1 MQRFGTVLT
10 LFALAI
16 SFVSAQEASTI
27 RFSVQPSYSVPIGP
41 GLDSNGGQ
49 PPYSAGLGATV
60 SGDFSLNDSGSL
72 FARGLMGYTYLPVID
87 GALGITDDLSLIS
100 LGAGGG
106 VRLPIIPQSL
116 TVAFSAAG
124 GVYQG
129 LMGDEAAANLYAQSG
144 AQLAL
149 RLSPGFTLSA
159 GADYSRYFA
168 PASANL
174 PGYLY
179 DGIAVQIGGSI
190 SLNGG
195 QRKSRIEVIDI
206 QIDPIFPILHS
217 YYDTNQIGSVTL
229 KNTENRAIEN
239 IRVSLLIPQYMDR
252 PKSSP
257 AVERVAK
264 GETIEVPLYA
274 LLTDEVLEV
283 TEDGKRVS
291 AQITVEYSLGSEK
304 LTATDDQSALVQNRN
319 ALTWTD
325 DRKAAAFVTAK
336 DNTVLRL
343 AKQTAGAVREENSR
357 PLDGN
362 FRKALGIYETLG
374 LLQMQYVVDP
384 DSSYI
389 ELSRNAA
396 AQDYVQFP
404 AQTLDYRAG
413 DCDDLSILYTALL
426 EAVNVETAF
435 ITVPGHIY
443 TAFAL
448 ELTPQEAKRTFSDP
462 ERLIFMND
470 KAWVPVEATVMN
482 AGFQRA
488 WDEGVRQWQEYNSD
502 GRAGFHPVRQAWQ
515 EYQAVASPL
524 TAPEIEIPDQAQI
537 ARSYGSALEAVVQR
551 EISSQVARIE
561 AQIQASGGN
570 TAFANRLGVLYAR
583 YGLYDRA
590 MEEFIPLVEQQNY
603 GPAMVNAANIYFLR
617 QEYASSLRYYSMAAD
632 TLVDATRAKLG
643 IARAQYQ
650 LENYAAAKQSYA
662 DVAAADPELAQRFAH
677 LGSTS
682 SGGARA
688 SSAANRGLAV
698 WEE

>member
-1 MQRFGTVLT
+1 MKRYVAIASLLALVISSTV
-10 LFALAI
+10 
-16 SFVSAQEASTI
+16 AQESSKVQL
-27 RFSVQPSYSVPIGP
+27 SVQPSYSIPLGP
-41 GLDSNGGQ
+41 NLDSNGGK
-49 PPYSAGLGATV
+49 PPYSSGLGATV
-60 SGDFSLNDSGSL
+60 SGDFSLNDAGTF
-72 FARGLMGYTYLPVID
+72 FARGLLGYTYLPVID
-87 GALGITDDLSLIS
+87 GSLGATDDLSLIS
-100 LGAGGG
+100 LGAGAG
-106 VRLPIIPQSL
+106 VRLPIIRQNL
-116 TVAFSAAG
+116 TIAFSAAG

-129 LMGDEAAANLYAQSG
+129 LIGEAAAANLYAQG
-144 AQLAL
+144 GTQLAL
-149 RLSPGFTLSA
+149 SLSPSFTLNA
-159 GADYSRYFA
+159 GADYSRFFA
-168 PASANL
+168 PSSESL

-179 DGIAVQIGGSI
+179 EGVAVQIGGSI
-190 SLNGG
+190 NLSGG
-195 QRKSRIEVIDI
+195 ERKSRIQVIDI
-206 QIDPIFPILHS
+206 QIDPIYPILHS
-217 YYDTNQIGSVTL
+217 YYDSNPIGSVTL
-229 KNTENRAIEN
+229 KNGESRSIEN
-239 IRVSLLIPQYMDR
+239 LRVHLLIPQYMDH

-257 AVERVAK
+257 TVEQIARGGTVK
-264 GETIEVPLYA
+264 VPLYA
-274 LLTDEVLEV
+274 LLKDEVLEV

-291 AQITVEYSLGSEK
+291 AQITVEYSLGSNE
-304 LTATDDQSALVQNRN
+304 LTAADDQSAVVQNRN

-343 AKQTAGAVREENSR
+343 AKQVAGAVREENSR
-357 PLDGN
+357 TLDGN

-413 DCDDLSILYTALL
+413 DCDDLSILYAALL

-448 ELTPQEAKRTFSDP
+448 ELTPQEAKRTFSEP
-462 ERLIFMND
+462 ERLIFTQG

-482 AGFQRA
+482 KGFQRA
-488 WDEGVRQWQEYNSD
+488 WEEGVRQWKEHSPED
-502 GRAGFHPVRQAWQ
+502 KAGFYPVRQAWQ

-524 TAPEIEIPDQAQI
+524 AAPAIDIPDQPQI
-537 ARSYGSALEAVVQR
+537 ARSYGIALETVVQR
-551 EISSQVARIE
+551 EINPQVARIE
-561 AQIQASGGN
+561 EQIEASGGN
-570 TAFANRLGVLYAR
+570 PAFVNRLGVLYAR

-590 MEEFIPLVEQQNY
+590 MNEFVPLADRQSY
-603 GPAMVNAANIYFLR
+603 GPAMVNTANIYFLR
-617 QEYASSLRYYSMAAD
+617 EEYARSLRYYSMAAK
-632 TLVDATRAKLG
+632 TLADATKAKLG
-643 IARAQYQ
+643 MARAQYQ

-662 DVAAADPELAQRFAH
+662 EVAAADPDLAQRFAH
-677 LGSTS
+677 LGSIG